1 MSASAADVAARQA
14 VAGIAKWW
22 WLFIVTGVLWLVV
35 SFIILQYDAASAA
48 TVGYIVG
55 FMLVFTGI
63 EQFFVA
69 SAAEGWKWVWI
80 LFGVLFLIGGVWAIF
95 NPIGTAAALAQSLG
109 ILFGLIGIFWT
120 IEAFA
125 TRSGNPLWWLTLISG
140 LLMIG
145 IAIWVGRQ
153 GFLERAIT
161 LLLFAGFWAIMHG
174 IGDFIR
180 AYELRKLGKLVKAA

>member
-1 MSASAADVAARQA
+1 MSASFPDASREAL
-14 VAGIAKWW
+14 AGIAKWW
-22 WLFIVTGVLWLVV
+22 WLFIITGILWLVV

-55 FMLVFTGI
+55 FMLLFTGI

-80 LFGVLFLIGGVWAIF
+80 LFGILFLIGGVWAIF
-95 NPIGTAAALAQSLG
+95 NPIGTAASLAQSLG
-109 ILFGLIGIFWT
+109 VLFGLIGIFWT

-125 TRSGNPLWWLTLISG
+125 SKAANPLWWLTLISG

-145 IAIWVGRQ
+145 IGIWVGSQ
-153 GFLERAIT
+153 GFLEKAIT
-161 LLLFAGFWAIMHG
+161 LLMFAGFWAIMHG

>member
-1 MSASAADVAARQA
+1 MSASAADVTARQA

>member
-1 MSASAADVAARQA
+1 MSGSLPNASREVL
-14 VAGIAKWW
+14 AGIAKWW
-22 WLFIVTGVLWLVV
+22 WLFIITGILWLVV

-55 FMLVFTGI
+55 FMLLFTGI

-80 LFGVLFLIGGVWAIF
+80 LFGIFFLIGGVWAIF
-95 NPIGTAAALAQSLG
+95 NPIGTAASLAQSLG
-109 ILFGLIGIFWT
+109 VLFGLIGIFWT

-125 TRSGNPLWWLTLISG
+125 SKAANPLWWLTLVSG

-145 IAIWVGRQ
+145 IGIWVGSQ
-153 GFLERAIT
+153 GFLEKAIT
-161 LLLFAGFWAIMHG
+161 LLMFAGFWAIMHG